1 MCTSVRVRFGVI
13 IKPKNDENQFN
24 VETYVFR
31 LILQQFLPGS
41 TSHRRLQKPVYSN
54 T

>member
-13 IKPKNDENQFN
+13 FEPKMDKIQFN
-24 VETYVFR
+24 VEIYVFR
-31 LILQQFLPGS
+31 LILQQFLPES
-41 TSHRRLQKPVYSN
+41 FTHRRLQKPVYSN